1 MGTEKTEIRTLEQGN
16 IYFLYRPRL
25 GKEAPEELSDIQR
38 LYMVLSPEGKK
49 RFRIA
54 VIGRKKLPAP
64 EAGGRD
70 RYWGFIET
78 VTGSPTAVKKEMG
91 ERSYRTKTRGER
103 TEPAARPAGE
113 GIYRLLAHGNHTHLV
128 YALELPKQPGEAQ
141 EELGILDQ
149 ASYIISVKNPAKGSP
164 RQAGLSENRK
174 AELPQSLQQIF
185 GARRFADADPR
196 LLDHPGV
203 EFLLIAAAHDVQD
216 ELDITLDTD
225 EETRYSA
232 DIFKE
237 LQLEKGGKVIK
248 PLFEGK
254 LV

>member
-1 MGTEKTEIRTLEQGN
+1 MSSENTETLEQGN

-25 GKEAPEELSDIQR
+25 GIEEPEDLSDIQR
-38 LYMVLSPEGKK
+38 FYMILSPEGKK

-64 EAGGRD
+64 DAGGRE
-70 RYWGFIET
+70 RFWGFIET
-78 VTGSPTAVKKEMG
+78 VTGSPNTVKKEMG
-91 ERSYRTKTRGER
+91 ERNYRTKTRGER
-103 TEPAARPAGE
+103 KEPAARPAGE
-113 GIYRLLAHGNHTHLV
+113 GIYRILSHGNHTHLV
-128 YALELPKQPGEAQ
+128 YALELPKKTGEAQ

-149 ASYIISVKNPAKGSP
+149 ASYIISIKNPAKGSP
-164 RQAGLSENRK
+164 RQTRLSSEQK
-174 AELPQSLQQIF
+174 AELPQSLQKIF
-185 GARRFADADPR
+185 GDRRFADPEPR

-203 EFLLIAAAHDVQD
+203 EFLLISAAHDVQD

-237 LQLEKGGKVIK
+237 LHLEKSGKATK